1 MNFSKNLKKLLS
13 TTLAFTFI
21 FTLFPYIPAKAT
33 VAGAPGIPTIS
44 HNQWGTDV
52 NGDYDI
58 TCNMWFGNPATSYK
72 LYEKFGIANN
82 FTVVSEG
89 KVEVPSTG
97 GQTLVIPIRGNSK
110 IGMYSYYVE
119 FINDSGISKSSTIQV
134 QVGYDGNTKIILDTI
149 DNESIQSQF
158 TIPQGT
164 VEYKL
169 TNSTNPNSKFKVIS
183 NTTPVAKASIVNG
196 STLKIEGLSQGRS
209 GLKIVDETT
218 GDVRHVGVR
227 VLTSDGKLPGMPDY
241 MSIGQVSEDRAED
254 LNFWRETSETD
265 TNKRT
270 DVRYI
275 YINGGPLDKGWRTWT
290 QEDGAR
296 AKTYIT
302 ESLKMGMVPFFVY
315 YNIPDDG
322 ESYELDMQHINDKTY
337 MEAYYKDLK
346 FLLDIC
352 IEYGGDETIGLL
364 FEPDFLGYMMQ
375 QSGKQPNEISALVEC
390 AYSSGVLEKGKDPQ
404 FENSVKGLVESIN
417 YTVKKYYPQAYYGWQ
432 FNIWS
437 YDSHEIPNQGLLHKT
452 EQVGFEPGREFIKQV
467 ATETANYY
475 EAAGVTSYGADF
487 ISIDK
492 YGLDGA
498 YEAGAKDDP
507 EKSKWF
513 WNADLWNNYLLYTK
527 TLHQETELPVIL
539 WQLPVGHINSS
550 QEPNPYNNGKFKD
563 LTNEVGNYEDSAPTY
578 FFGDTFKAG
587 SDKRLE
593 YFAKNEANDPKI
605 KVTGDTIT
613 WGGHMEEAKDAGIV
627 SILFGAGVGASTDA
641 VGSPASDDYWWIT
654 KAQRYFKNPLNLGG
668 SNLPN
673 PPDVNLPSKAS
684 LSVDNKNSNGNYK
697 LTIDIPANSKATS
710 YKLYENGATIKTG
723 DVTNA
728 TQIITEDI
736 INKPT
741 GTYMYKVDLINNSG
755 VTSSNNITVFVN
767 NNVVPP
773 VDIPLQGS
781 ISVDNPNNSGSY
793 KITINIPNFSKAT
806 TYRLYENDKIVKT
819 GDVATLSMN
828 IVEEFTNKP
837 QGTYTYRLDLINK
850 DATTPS
856 SNLKVIVTGSEVNP
870 PSSDVDV
877 NFAITNDSGNTAN
890 FAITLTNN
898 TDKDITSWDLSFNFD
913 KKIHSAWDCNFSSS
927 NNSYNFKSM
936 PWNGTIPKG
945 KSISFGG
952 SCEGGVGSLTPTSID
967 LKTTN

>member
-1 MNFSKNLKKLLS
+1 MKVSNNLKKLLS
-13 TTLAFTFI
+13 ITIVLTLI
-21 FTLFPYIPAKAT
+21 LTLLPSLPIKA
-33 VAGAPGIPTIS
+33 AIAGIPGTPSIS

-52 NGDYDI
+52 DGDYDI
-58 TCNMWFGNPATSYK
+58 TCNTWFGNSATSYK
-72 LYEKFGIANN
+72 LYEKFGVSDI

-89 KVEVPSTG
+89 KIEATDASSQQV
-97 GQTLVIPIRGNSK
+97 VIPIRGNSK

-119 FINDSGISKSSTIQV
+119 FINDYGSSKSSIIQV
-134 QVGYDGNTKIILDTI
+134 QVGYDGNTRIVIDTI
-149 DNESIQSQF
+149 DNEGIKPQF
-158 TIPQGT
+158 TVSQGT
-164 VEYKL
+164 TEYKL
-169 TNSTNPNSKFKVIS
+169 TNSTSPNSKFKVIS
-183 NTTPVAKASIVNG
+183 NNTTVAKASIVNG
-196 STLKIEGLSQGRS
+196 STLKVDGISKGRS

-218 GDVRHVGVR
+218 GDIRYVGVR
-227 VLTSDGKLPGMPDY
+227 VLTSKGELPGMPDY
-241 MSIGQVSEDRAED
+241 MSIGQVSEDREED

-270 DVRYI
+270 DIRYI

-302 ESLKMGMVPFFVY
+302 ESLKMGMIPFFVY

-322 ESYELDMQHINDKTY
+322 ESYDLDIQHINDKTY

-352 IEYGGDETIGLL
+352 IEYGGDETVGLL

-375 QSGKQPNEISALVEC
+375 QSGKQPNEITALVES
-390 AYSSGVLEKGKDPQ
+390 AYSSGVLEKGKDPT

-432 FNIWS
+432 FNIWA

-452 EQVGFEPGREFIKQV
+452 EQIGLDAGREFIKQV

-475 EAAGVTSYGADF
+475 DAAGVTSYGANF

-498 YEAGAKDDP
+498 FEAGAKDDP

-550 QEPNPYNNGKFKD
+550 QEPNPYNDGKFKD

-587 SDKRLE
+587 SDKRLD
-593 YFAKNEANDPKI
+593 YFSKNEANDPKI
-605 KVTGDTIT
+605 KVNGDTIT
-613 WGGHMEEAKDAGIV
+613 WGDHMEEAKDAGIV

-654 KAQRYFKNPLNLGG
+654 KAQRYYKNPLELGDL
-668 SNLPN
+668 NN
-673 PPDVNLPSKAS
+673 PKPPAEGLPSKS
-684 LSVDNKNSNGNYK
+684 TLTVDNANSNGNYN
-697 LTIDIPANSKATS
+697 LTINIPKDSKATS
-710 YKLYENGATIKTG
+710 YKLYENGVTIKTG
-723 DVTNA
+723 VITTS
-728 TQIITEDI
+728 TQEISQSI

-741 GTYMYKVDLINNSG
+741 GTYMYKVDLINNLG
-755 VTSSNNITVFVN
+755 TTSSNNLTVYVN
-767 NNVVPP
+767 NTVVPP
-773 VDIPLQGS
+773 VEVPVKGS
-781 ISVDNPNNSGSY
+781 ISVDNLYNKGDY
-793 KITINIPNFSKAT
+793 KVTMNIPSFSKAAS
-806 TYRLYENDKIVKT
+806 YRLYENNKIVKT
-819 GDVATLSMN
+819 GDVANLALK
-828 IVEEFTNKP
+828 VEEVFTNKP
-837 QGTYTYRLDLINK
+837 SGTYTYRLDLINK
-850 DATTPS
+850 DGITPS
-856 SNLKVIVTGSEVNP
+856 DEIKVTVTSSEVNP
-870 PSSDVDV
+870 PTSKVEVD
-877 NFAITNDSGNTAN
+877 FAILNDSGNTAN
-890 FAITLTNN
+890 YSITITNN
-898 TDKDITSWDLSFNFD
+898 TDKDITSWDLSFSFD
-913 KKIHSAWDCNFSSS
+913 KKINSAWDCIFTASGNK
-927 NNSYNFKSM
+927 YNFKSM

-952 SCEGGVGSLTPTSID
+952 SCEGGVGSLVPTSIS